1 LINGTYR
8 LKAAE
13 STPAYVSYKLQ
24 WYAWQ
29 IKPSD
34 GIFLILVLIV
44 PIREVI
50 SNLISTPF
58 SYSPTKCISDI
69 DK

>member
-24 WYAWQ
+24 WYAWL

-34 GIFLILVLIV
+34 GIFLILALLI
-44 PIREVI
+44 PGREVI
-50 SNLISTPF
+50 SNLISSPF
-58 SYSPTKCISDI
+58 P
-69 DK
+69 